1 MGDGPANSC
10 WLIEE
15 ESSGLWENCLV
26 SLPNSWDYARYF
38 FGKLMLMFFFLLD
51 NRPEDIFGSVQVD
64 GEGNIE
70 GNFQASG
77 TYRIVTNDGM

>member
-1 MGDGPANSC
+1 MLTFGWDNRGEIHRILGELLGESAQLTRLCNVFVWRC
-10 WLIEE
+10 AMLI
-15 ESSGLWENCLV
+15 SLV
-26 SLPNSWDYARYF
+26 LSV
-38 FGKLMLMFFFLLD
+38 G
-51 NRPEDIFGSVQVD
+51 RPEDIFGSVQVD